1 VKNTELEEWHALA
14 CNTVGESEGGKVSVA
29 AVTAAFQ
36 NLEQNQLV
44 LRNDLSEA
52 VSQLRSAHRDKEA
65 AEAQLKSEQER
76 RLSVQSTAEFQATN
90 FRKMERKLQLITQ
103 VGPVPT
109 ARGVKIQN

>member
-1 VKNTELEEWHALA
+1 MQVKNTELGEWHALA
-14 CNTVGESEGGKVSVA
+14 CNTVGESDGGKVTVP

-52 VSQLRSAHRDKEA
+52 VSQLRSAQRDKEA
-65 AEAQLKSEQER
+65 AEAQLRSEQER
-76 RLSVQSTAEFQATN
+76 RLSVQSTAEYQSTN

-103 VGPVPT
+103 VRLVRT
-109 ARGVKIQN
+109 ARGF